1 MRILGGLILAT
12 ATGGLLAACTS
23 DRLIIDDRGV
33 DPVEYEKDLADCEG
47 FASKV
52 NVLGDATAAAVG
64 GAIVGGVIGAA
75 VGDGR
80 TAQQIGGL
88 GAATSGV
95 KGAGRAA
102 ACMGVAIRCCFDS
115 RSHGA
120 GLPRC
125 RSRQRIALVLTRF
138 WARSVADALSAS
150 RQRSVSRRRTNAKYD
165 RVPET
170 GCLDA
175 GVGAYGSHIF
185 DVVVAVFLV
194 GSGAVAK

>member
-52 NVLGDATAAAVG
+52 DVLGDATAAAVG

-95 KGAGRAA
+95 KGAGRADRDKSTVLRN
-102 ACMGVAIRCCFDS
+102 CM
-115 RSHGA
+115 HGR
-120 GLPRC
+120 GYK
-125 RSRQRIALVLTRF
+125 VLLR
-138 WARSVADALSAS
+138 
-150 RQRSVSRRRTNAKYD
+150 
-165 RVPET
+165 
-170 GCLDA
+170 
-175 GVGAYGSHIF
+175 
-185 DVVVAVFLV
+185 
-194 GSGAVAK
+194 